1 MEQTINVNLVK
12 DDAIQVY
19 YEENAH
25 IDNNAS
31 LLFIK
36 SGEAEIQKYVDTVS
50 KPEIT
55 DYVETQAKPLVTQIA
70 NDIAEP
76 LVNEYIEETTKPA
89 IDSYVESKEPEL
101 QAYVTQAEQARDE
114 SVSSASASASSAS
127 ASLVSANNAKTSET
141 NAKTSETNAS
151 NSASLAQ
158 GYASDAQTSLD
169 ELKTTATD
177 NFNTNAS
184 QKTSAFDDNY
194 ESKLSSFNTNAT
206 SKTNDFN
213 SNATQKTE
221 QVNAIASSVSA
232 LVVGFDETVAT
243 KTSEFNQNATNK
255 TASFNSNATQ
265 QTNDF
270 NSNVLSKTNTFN
282 SNADAKTQAFNT
294 NASEKQA
301 LVDASATSA
310 SNSASLAESWA
321 IGDKSA
327 RPEGSAKYW
336 AEQSSAGQVQADW
349 NQTDSSQKD
358 FIKNKPTN
366 LSQFVNDTDYVNAT
380 QLSTKQDISDLSQTI
395 DTSTT
400 KYPSNKAVQDALSDT
415 LQYKHITNCITSIP
429 QDIKLELT
437 DGTLTLKAG
446 SKIYDGAGNAISL
459 NKDYIVLCSGNNI
472 KFIFYSTKQD
482 KAYCN
487 QNVSDCSSG
496 AISPVGTGMFYNTS
510 TKSVDFYN
518 SGVLQES
525 NWSFPLAIV
534 NVSNGV
540 PISIEQT
547 FNGFGYIGSTIF
559 SLPGV
564 EGLIP
569 NGRDSDGTSNN
580 YAYKTSNVITITNGT
595 TETGRYTV
603 LENAKDISLLSDG
616 YTYNYELNINENN
629 GVKSDSCIIGTVDVS
644 AGKIISFN
652 LRKTFKAVDEFDYIN
667 ANNFTPTGKQT
678 IVAWGMPDY
687 SAGIALTGSLDV
699 HYIAPS
705 NGWVVASLVGNNS
718 NARII
723 INENTNL
730 PHTNSAQWIQF
741 IYPVEKGDDIYFS
754 GATGIENQM
763 FYPCLGG

>member
-50 KPEIT
+50 KPEIS
-55 DYVETQAKPLVTQIA
+55 DYVETQAKPLVSQIV
-70 NDIAEP
+70 NEIAKPTVDEYIENTIIPEINEITDTIISP
-76 LVNEYIEETTKPA
+76 LVN
-89 IDSYVESKEPEL
+89 S
-101 QAYVTQAEQARDE
+101 
-114 SVSSASASASSAS
+114 
-127 ASLVSANNAKTSET
+127 
-141 NAKTSETNAS
+141 
-151 NSASLAQ
+151 
-158 GYASDAQTSLD
+158 AQTAASTAIAQA
-169 ELKTTATD
+169 TTATTMA
-177 NFNTNAS
+177 NEAS
-184 QKTSAFDDNY
+184 
-194 ESKLSSFNTNAT
+194 
-206 SKTNDFN
+206 
-213 SNATQKTE
+213 
-221 QVNAIASSVSA
+221 
-232 LVVGFDETVAT
+232 
-243 KTSEFNQNATNK
+243 
-255 TASFNSNATQ
+255 
-265 QTNDF
+265 
-270 NSNVLSKTNTFN
+270 
-282 SNADAKTQAFNT
+282 
-294 NASEKQA
+294 
-301 LVDASATSA
+301 ASATSA
-310 SNSASLAESWA
+310 ENSASSATLSAQTAVEQASVATVKAQAAETSA
-321 IGDKSA
+321 ISAANSLDTLITTANAFNQNVADKTDVFNQNVA
-327 RPEGSAKYW
+327 DKTDVFNQNVADKTDVFNQNV
-336 AEQSSAGQVQADW
+336 ADKTDAFDQNVADATNVFNQNAADKTDAFNQTVQSSGA
-349 NQTDSSQKD
+349 
-358 FIKNKPTN
+358 
-366 LSQFVNDTDYVNAT
+366 
-380 QLSTKQDISDLSQTI
+380 
-395 DTSTT
+395 
-400 KYPSNKAVQDALSDT
+400 
-415 LQYKHITNCITSIP
+415 ITFHNVANCIKSIP

-446 SKIYDGAGNAISL
+446 SKVYDGAGNAISL

-547 FNGFGYIGSTIF
+547 FNGFGYIGNTIF

-569 NGRDSDGTSNN
+569 DGRDSDGTSNN

-603 LENAKDISLLSDG
+603 IGNAQDISLLSDG

-644 AGKIISFN
+644 AGKITSFN

-678 IVAWGMPDY
+678 IIAWGMPDY
-687 SAGIALTGSLDV
+687 SAGVSISGTSFTAPVPCLFSLIGICDYQNGNGGVITMNGSTV
-699 HYIAPS
+699 S
-705 NGWVVASLVGNNS
+705 SFVT
-718 NARII
+718 
-723 INENTNL
+723 NTVNQITQTQNL
-730 PHTNSAQWIQF
+730 FLN
-741 IYPVEKGDDIYFS
+741 KGDIITIDSPKTTSKMVYYPLK
-754 GATGIENQM
+754 GA
-763 FYPCLGG
+763 